1 MASGRSNI
9 SRSVWRFF
17 EIALFFAVSVVGFSM
32 YAKTATFNAKQKS
45 RAQQQQ
51 GSGCPAELYSISLT
65 LFHSPFQHAV
75 PFTGKAS
82 SHDSAAATGLEFQHA
97 SHLCVIAYPH
107 HSSVF
112 ISDIPSSPVFTAFPR
127 NLLQQN
133 PVLLI

>member
-17 EIALFFAVSVVGFSM
+17 EIALFFVVSVVGFSM

-75 PFTGKAS
+75 PFIGNAS
-82 SHDSAAATGLEFQHA
+82 SHDSASGIRFQHHHA
-97 SHLCVIAYPH
+97 SPLCVIPYPR
-107 HSSVF
+107 HSSVY
-112 ISDIPSSPVFTAFPR
+112 ISDHPISPVFTAFPR

>member
-17 EIALFFAVSVVGFSM
+17 EIALFFVVSVVGFSM
-32 YAKTATFNAKQKS
+32 YAKTATFNSKQKS
-45 RAQQQQ
+45 RVLQQQ

-65 LFHSPFQHAV
+65 LFHSPFQHTI
-75 PFTGKAS
+75 PFIGKAS
-82 SHDSAAATGLEFQHA
+82 SHDSTAGTGIQHHHA
-97 SHLCVIAYPH
+97 SPLCVIPYPP
-107 HSSVF
+107 HSRVF
-112 ISDIPSSPVFTAFPR
+112 ISDNPSSPFFTAFSR